1 MLLTFKEQQAIEI
14 ERIVALAKEEEKQLK
29 EFQNNELKKSWQESI
44 HKKKENENYLRS
56 IKDIDYERAG
66 PSSAISFT
74 GEDGLRSERNKLQKD
89 QMRRWVQEQMHEKAF
104 QKKLDKEE
112 DMAQAAI
119 IRTVDNIREATE
131 KEEQELS
138 RFGRQSVLAQNA
150 DVRVVEIVYYM
161 LNCNKIDIE
170 CMCSWRRFRL
180 RSEPRPAPICTT
192 PTLRHLWT
200 SLMKTRPPP
209 STRRAGS

>member
-1 MLLTFKEQQAIEI
+1 MLLSFKEQQAIEI

-74 GEDGLRSERNKLQKD
+74 GEDGLRNERNKLQKD

-161 LNCNKIDIE
+161 LNCNEIDIE
-170 CMCSWRRFRL
+170 CMYSWRRFRR

-192 PTLRHLWT
+192 PTLRHPWT